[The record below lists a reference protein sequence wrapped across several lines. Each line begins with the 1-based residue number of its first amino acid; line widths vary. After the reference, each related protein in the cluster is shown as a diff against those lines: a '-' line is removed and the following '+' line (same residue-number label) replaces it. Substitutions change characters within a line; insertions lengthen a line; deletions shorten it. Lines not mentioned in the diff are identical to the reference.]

1 MANFNKQYTYR
12 IDTLIA
18 SKLESVCKDLGLDR
32 SVYVRNLIE
41 RALNN
46 HESISEQNRLIGSI
60 LENCK
65 DLKKDQALVKETL
78 SEMSALSGSVLAAV
92 LFQKQGGVEMLKK
105 ERRAEVGI
113 ELDAVATVGRG
124 FSDAVISLTKKL
136 GAH

>member
-18 SKLESVCKDLGLDR
+18 SKLEAVCKELGLDR

-60 LENCK
+60 LENFK

-78 SEMSALSGSVLAAV
+78 SDMSALSAAV

-124 FSDAVISLTKKL
+124 FSDAVISITKKL
-136 GAH
+136 GTH

>member
-18 SKLESVCKDLGLDR
+18 SKLEAVCKELGLDR

-60 LENCK
+60 LENFK

-78 SEMSALSGSVLAAV
+78 SDMSALSGSVLAAV
-92 LFQKQGGVEMLKK
+92 LFQKQGGVEM
-105 ERRAEVGI
+105 
-113 ELDAVATVGRG
+113 
-124 FSDAVISLTKKL
+124 
-136 GAH
+136 